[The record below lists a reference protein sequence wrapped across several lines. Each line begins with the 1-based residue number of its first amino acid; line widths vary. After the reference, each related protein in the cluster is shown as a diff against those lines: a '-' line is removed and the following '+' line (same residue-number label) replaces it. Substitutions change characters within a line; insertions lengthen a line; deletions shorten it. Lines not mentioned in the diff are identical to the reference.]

1 LKVEQQQPQR
11 MTTVETRVMDSQQQ
25 QRISIAPWLMAKRSV
40 VIAGHKT
47 SVSLE
52 NAFWDA
58 LKAAAA
64 RRGITIN
71 ELVTLVDGARHGNL
85 SSALRVFLLNDSR
98 GDVPLPIERLRQR
111 EPVAARS

>member
-1 LKVEQQQPQR
+1 
-11 MTTVETRVMDSQQQ
+11 M
-25 QRISIAPWLMAKRSV
+25 SIAPWLMAKRSV

-58 LKAAAA
+58 LKSAAA

-85 SSALRVFLLNDSR
+85 SSALRVFLLSDR
-98 GDVPLPIERLRQR
+98 GGELPLPVERQR
-111 EPVAARS
+111 QGEPVVSRS

>member
-1 LKVEQQQPQR
+1 LDQHVP
-11 MTTVETRVMDSQQQ
+11 T
-25 QRISIAPWLMAKRSV
+25 APWLMAKRSV

-58 LKAAAA
+58 LKAAAS

-71 ELVTLVDGARHGNL
+71 ELVALVDGGRHGNL
-85 SSALRVFLLNDSR
+85 SSALRVFLLSDQR
-98 GDVPLPIERLRQR
+98 GEAVLLPPRVRQG
-111 EPVAARS
+111 EPAGNKS